1 MSNSLKKLEEER
13 EKMLPPELESR
24 VASHLG
30 SINHWG
36 DMAELFVSGTV
47 STMAM
52 LFGGDRA
59 NPAGKSDRWRE
70 KPAPPDNMPPDDIQ
84 NPKK

>member
-1 MSNSLKKLEEER
+1 
-13 EKMLPPELESR
+13 
-24 VASHLG
+24 
-30 SINHWG
+30 
-36 DMAELFVSGTV
+36 MAELFVSGTV

-59 NPAGKSDRWRE
+59 QTAGKSDSWRE
-70 KPAPPDNMPPDDIQ
+70 KPAPPDNMSPDDIQ